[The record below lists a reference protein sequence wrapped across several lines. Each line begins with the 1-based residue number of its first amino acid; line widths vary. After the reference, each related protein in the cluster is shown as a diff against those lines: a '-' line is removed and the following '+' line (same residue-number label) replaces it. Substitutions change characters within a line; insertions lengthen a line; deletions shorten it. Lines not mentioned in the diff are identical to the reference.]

1 MFGNHKRLEGKLRAG
16 GRSAPATVLEC
27 KAGMTITNGN
37 PQLVANT
44 HVVCKLRLQVTPEG
58 ESAFEAST
66 SAQYSQFGIPSEGDT
81 VTVLYDPGDHS
92 KVVVDASPAAA
103 MHQVLAKQVARF
115 RAMNNELGTT
125 IADRLEAANADG
137 SLPPFS
143 GGAKGIRAYNAAFG
157 KIVAEAKESAGLGS
171 GPAIFV
177 GGKLV
182 DPSAL
187 TGATRSDPADEL
199 TKLAALRDRGVLTDA
214 EFAQQKAKIL
224 AS

>member
-1 MFGNHKRLEGKLRAG
+1 MFGNHKRLEGKLRTDG
-16 GRSAPATVLEC
+16 LTAPATVLEC

-44 HVVCKLRLQVTPEG
+44 QVVCNLRLQVTPEG
-58 ESAFEAST
+58 EPAFEAST
-66 SAQYSQFGIPSEGDT
+66 SARYGQFGIPSEGDT
-81 VTVLYDPGDHS
+81 VTVLYSADHK
-92 KVVVDASPAAA
+92 KVVVDESPAAA

-137 SLPPFS
+137 SLPPLT
-143 GGAKGIRAYNAAFG
+143 GGAKGIRAYNEAFG
-157 KIVAEAKESAGLGS
+157 KIVAEAKQSAGVGP
-171 GPAIFV
+171 GPAIFI
-177 GGKLV
+177 GGKQV
-182 DPSAL
+182 DVSAL

-199 TKLAALRDRGVLTDA
+199 TKLAALRDKGVLTDA